1 MRRFLMFGLW
11 IVCTIGFASP
21 ALADTQGQSQ
31 TFYVNPTYDAT
42 GATVATATLRAVGVH
57 AYFYVD
63 DRYWNALSSEEQSR
77 FTGGLTTLATQ
88 FDTATY
94 PLMTSLWGF
103 ENSPG
108 IDGDPHVVILLQR
121 LVSGSGGYFET
132 IHNYTKDH
140 ATGSNA
146 REMIYVNAD
155 SVLAGSGKSFI
166 AHEFQHLISFNQKEL
181 VRGVQDDVWVNE
193 ARSEY
198 SLTVAGFSM
207 PFEGSTLQRRLQ
219 AFLRSPSDSLVEW
232 PNTSTDYSI
241 ASLFVHYL
249 SDRYGSDAIAFTL
262 RTASAGVTAIDE
274 WLSQTGKTERFAD
287 VFSDWMVASYLND
300 RGVDPRYGYVHD
312 GLRQMHVAPVVSA
325 RLDGVNL
332 RSDYSASLKERQP

>member
-1 MRRFLMFGLW
+1 MFGLW

-232 PNTSTDYSI
+232 LFRLILQPRRRFKRTFNYVI
-241 ASLFVHYL
+241 VFSLLCLRAALREKIRLYKL
-249 SDRYGSDAIAFTL
+249 SFRHHLLMLNKS
-262 RTASAGVTAIDE
+262 RV
-274 WLSQTGKTERFAD
+274 RFANAIQRNTY
-287 VFSDWMVASYLND
+287 FF
-300 RGVDPRYGYVHD
+300 
-312 GLRQMHVAPVVSA
+312 
-325 RLDGVNL
+325 
-332 RSDYSASLKERQP
+332 